1 MFYHENLV
9 NFDKKK
15 PRRAYVSIGVYS
27 NSANTLLLEKV
38 TKLFRCCSG
47 IIVSRRIRNMPTAS
61 IVKGRGY
68 LNHNDRTIKQVN
80 SRSWKPELSS
90 RNIVY
95 VNEPI
100 QNVYHELFDPA
111 LENYNQSQIKKN
123 HPERQIKDYYEH
135 ISRSKQEKPFYEYIV
150 AFGNI
155 NDKNTEIYPVLQQCL
170 DEYNRGFQSR
180 NPNFRVIQQIT
191 HRDEIGID
199 HTHIDI
205 VPVCSGNTRGLSVKN
220 SFRGA
225 LKEMG
230 YTGKTAFLDWRQS
243 EEKYMAEILERHGLE
258 FERGSGRD
266 EHLNARQYQAEAR
279 EINRLAQQKLE
290 NMDLPSIPEP
300 EIQVNRFT
308 KKEYVKLSVDE
319 FDQIKQVIDYQ
330 QTQITSLEAQKSDL
344 SDKLKN
350 VELKL
355 DTARKKPYMRENE
368 CLRAKLEKNKSKIDK
383 FDEVSI
389 QNQQLK
395 EQINTLNDLQVEN
408 NNLKL
413 DLKKE
418 KQRSENFKIIGKL
431 YQCMYLYL
439 MDHILPRF
447 INIDWIS
454 NRINSLFKN
463 VLNDYQKESTNP
475 DIRTQ
480 LFYDN
485 IELNDSYSN
494 VDQQFSNLPDIDE
507 VIENSELDQENEYE
521 YY

>member
-1 MFYHENLV
+1 
-9 NFDKKK
+9 
-15 PRRAYVSIGVYS
+15 
-27 NSANTLLLEKV
+27 
-38 TKLFRCCSG
+38 
-47 IIVSRRIRNMPTAS
+47 MPTAS

-80 SRSWKPELSS
+80 SRSWKPELSNQ
-90 RNIVY
+90 NIVY

-100 QNVYHELFDPA
+100 QNVYHELFDSA
-111 LENYNQSQIKKN
+111 LDKYNAKIKQSKN
-123 HPERQIKDYYEH
+123 PQRVIKDYYEH
-135 ISRSKQEKPFYEYIV
+135 ISRSKQEKPFYEFIV
-150 AFGNI
+150 AFGNV

-170 DEYNRGFQSR
+170 DEYNRDFQSR
-180 NPNFRVIQQIT
+180 NPNFYVFQQIT

-199 HTHIDI
+199 HTHMDI

-243 EEKYMAEILERHGLE
+243 EEKYMADILERHGLE

-266 EHLNARQYQAEAR
+266 EHLNVRQYQAEAR
-279 EINRLAQQKLE
+279 EINRLAQKKLK
-290 NMDLPSIPEP
+290 NMELPSIPEP

-344 SDKLKN
+344 SAKLEN

-368 CLRAKLEKNKSKIDK
+368 RLSAELEKNKSKIDK
-383 FDEVSI
+383 FDEISI

-395 EQINTLNDLQVEN
+395 NQINTLNNLQVEN

-413 DLKKE
+413 ELEQE

-431 YQCMYLYL
+431 YQCMYVYL
-439 MDHILPRF
+439 MDRILPRF
-447 INIDWIS
+447 INVDWIS
-454 NRINSLFKN
+454 NRLSNLFKN
-463 VLNDYQKESTNP
+463 VLNDFQNQSTNP
-475 DIRTQ
+475 DIQTQ

-485 IELNDSYSN
+485 IELNDSYADI
-494 VDQQFSNLPDIDE
+494 DQECLNLPDVDE
-507 VIENSELDQENEYE
+507 LIEISELDREKDYDHCR
-521 YY
+521 

>member
-1 MFYHENLV
+1 
-9 NFDKKK
+9 
-15 PRRAYVSIGVYS
+15 
-27 NSANTLLLEKV
+27 
-38 TKLFRCCSG
+38 
-47 IIVSRRIRNMPTAS
+47 MPTVS

-80 SRSWKPELSS
+80 SRSWKPELSNQ
-90 RNIVY
+90 NIVY

-111 LENYNQSQIKKN
+111 LENYNQLQIKKN

-135 ISRSKQEKPFYEYIV
+135 ISRSKQEKPFYELIA

-170 DEYNRGFQSR
+170 DEYNRDFQSR
-180 NPNFRVIQQIT
+180 NPNFYVFQQIT

-199 HTHIDI
+199 HTHMDI

-243 EEKYMAEILERHGLE
+243 EEKVMAEILERHGLE

-266 EHLNARQYQAEAR
+266 EHLSARQYQAEAR

-308 KKEYVKLSVDE
+308 KKEYAKLSVDE
-319 FDQIKQVIDYQ
+319 FDKIKQVIDYQ

-344 SDKLKN
+344 SSKLKN

-368 CLRAKLEKNKSKIDK
+368 RLSAELEKNKSKIDK
-383 FDEVSI
+383 FDEISV

-395 EQINTLNDLQVEN
+395 EQINTLSNLQVEN
-408 NNLKL
+408 NNLNL

-447 INIDWIS
+447 INIDWIG

-494 VDQQFSNLPDIDE
+494 VDQQFSNLPEVDE

>member
-1 MFYHENLV
+1 
-9 NFDKKK
+9 
-15 PRRAYVSIGVYS
+15 
-27 NSANTLLLEKV
+27 
-38 TKLFRCCSG
+38 
-47 IIVSRRIRNMPTAS
+47 MPTAS

-80 SRSWKPELSS
+80 SRSWKAELSS

-100 QNVYHELFDPA
+100 QNVYHELFDSA

-123 HPERQIKDYYEH
+123 HPERKIKDYYEH
-135 ISRSKQEKPFYEYIV
+135 ISRSKQEQPFYEYIV
-150 AFGNI
+150 AFGNV

-266 EHLNARQYQAEAR
+266 EHLNVRQYQAEAR
-279 EINRLAQQKLE
+279 EINRLAQQKLK
-290 NMDLPSIPEP
+290 NMELPSIPEP
-300 EIQVNRFT
+300 ESKINPIT
-308 KKEYVKLSVDE
+308 KTESIKLSKAE
-319 FDQIKQVIDYQ
+319 FEQIKQVINYQ
-330 QTQITSLEAQKSDL
+330 QIQITSLEAHKSDL
-344 SDKLKN
+344 SAKLEN

-368 CLRAKLEKNKSKIDK
+368 RLSAELEKNKSKIEK
-383 FDEVSI
+383 FDEISI

-395 EQINTLNDLQVEN
+395 NQINTLNNLQVEN

-413 DLKKE
+413 ELEKE

-431 YQCMYLYL
+431 YQCMYLHL
-439 MDHILPRF
+439 MD
-447 INIDWIS
+447 
-454 NRINSLFKN
+454 RIIPSVIQNFKIVKLIRNGLDNLFMG
-463 VLNDYQKESTNP
+463 VLDEYQNKSKNP
-475 DIRTQ
+475 DIYTQ
-480 LFYDN
+480 LFDDN
-485 IELNDSYSN
+485 TDLNKSHLN
-494 VDQQFSNLPDIDE
+494 IDQEFSNLPDVDE
-507 VIENSELDQENEYE
+507 LIEISELDREKDYDHCR
-521 YY
+521 

>member
-1 MFYHENLV
+1 
-9 NFDKKK
+9 
-15 PRRAYVSIGVYS
+15 
-27 NSANTLLLEKV
+27 
-38 TKLFRCCSG
+38 
-47 IIVSRRIRNMPTAS
+47 MPTAS

-80 SRSWKPELSS
+80 SRSWKPELSNQ
-90 RNIVY
+90 NIVY

-100 QNVYHELFDPA
+100 QNVYHELFDSA
-111 LENYNQSQIKKN
+111 LDKYNAKIKQSKN
-123 HPERQIKDYYEH
+123 PQRVIKDYYEH
-135 ISRSKQEKPFYEYIV
+135 ISRSKQEKPFYEFIV
-150 AFGNI
+150 AFGNV

-170 DEYNRGFQSR
+170 DEYNRDFQSR
-180 NPNFRVIQQIT
+180 NPNFYVFQQIT

-199 HTHIDI
+199 HTHMDI

-266 EHLNARQYQAEAR
+266 EHLNVRQYQAEAR
-279 EINRLAQQKLE
+279 EINRLAQKKLK
-290 NMDLPSIPEP
+290 NMELPSIPEP

-344 SDKLKN
+344 SVKLKN

-383 FDEVSI
+383 FDEISI

-395 EQINTLNDLQVEN
+395 NQINTLNNLQVGN

-413 DLKKE
+413 ELEKE

-431 YQCMYLYL
+431 YQCMYLHL
-439 MDHILPRF
+439 MDRIIPSVIQEFKIVKLIRNGLDNLF
-447 INIDWIS
+447 IG
-454 NRINSLFKN
+454 
-463 VLNDYQKESTNP
+463 VLDEYQNKSKNP
-475 DIRTQ
+475 DIYTQ
-480 LFYDN
+480 LFDDNTDLNKSHPN
-485 IELNDSYSN
+485 IE
-494 VDQQFSNLPDIDE
+494 QEFSNLPDVDE
-507 VIENSELDQENEYE
+507 LIEISELDREKDYDHCR
-521 YY
+521 